1 MSEQILEQ
9 VSAFLD
15 GELPN
20 AETELLLKRLT
31 RDAELRENFGRYAL
45 IGEALRGTG
54 PHILAGGFA
63 SRVNLA
69 IDGEPV
75 PVSAHAHQGRAARW
89 WRPLAGV
96 TVAAGVAAVAI
107 VALQQRAISPTL
119 HASAV
124 PALSQASQN
133 LVAAQSTVAGQN
145 TVVAQNTVAAQ
156 NASLQG
162 GGGAREA
169 LSYTVPASPADA
181 PLAPGRLTNYVFA
194 HSKYS
199 LGLSQRSVLADLLI
213 EDDDSQLPPIQLS
226 PVQRVAQPALTPD
239 VRVAP

>member
-31 RDAELRENFGRYAL
+31 RDAELRESFGRYTL
-45 IGEALRGTG
+45 IGEALRGQG
-54 PHILAGGFA
+54 SHILTGGFA

-69 IDGEPV
+69 IDGEPPQV
-75 PVSAHAHQGRAARW
+75 AARAQPSRVSRW

-107 VALQQRAISPTL
+107 VALQQRAISPGLPGT
-119 HASAV
+119 SAI
-124 PALSQASQN
+124 
-133 LVAAQSTVAGQN
+133 AAQGNAATAQGNTAQGTRVAP
-145 TVVAQNTVAAQ
+145 TMLAAQ

-162 GGGAREA
+162 GGGPREA

-181 PLAPGRLTNYVFA
+181 PLGVASARLTNYVFA

-199 LGLSQRSVLADLLI
+199 LGLGRRSVLADLLI
-213 EDDDSQLPPIQLS
+213 DDDESQLP
-226 PVQRVAQPALTPD
+226 ALKPE